1 MGYEVNFYET
11 RDIIEALL
19 NETTNPKTT
28 YFGTYDEAKTRIS
41 LEIEI
46 PQVLKR
52 GKKRMETLKK
62 KLKGDPLMLTKGKGE
77 DEEEEEGEE
86 KEE

>member
-1 MGYEVNFYET
+1 M
-11 RDIIEALL
+11 
-19 NETTNPKTT
+19 NEHVDAKVA

-52 GKKRMETLKK
+52 
-62 KLKGDPLMLTKGKGE
+62 
-77 DEEEEEGEE
+77 E
-86 KEE
+86 KERMKSIK